1 MGVTAPAATLPI
13 FITVDGEPIT
23 VTAGAKN
30 TCTVKNGG
38 TVVITGYD
46 PIALAAAVTAGD
58 AEVEVSDDDLVITI
72 SNVKAAFD
80 VAVQAKP

>member
-1 MGVTAPAATLPI
+1 M
-13 FITVDGEPIT
+13 
-23 VTAGAKN
+23 
-30 TCTVKNGG
+30 
-38 TVVITGYD
+38 VITGYD

>member
-1 MGVTAPAATLPI
+1 M
-13 FITVDGEPIT
+13 
-23 VTAGAKN
+23 TAGAKN